1 MTKIKDML
9 PEDVVEQV
17 EAVAKEEITDASII
31 ASMNVPFKPVADILL
46 IKPLE
51 KVTVSKTLTVMDDEA
66 NALLFKQAEEEGK
79 QPEDVTLATR
89 EETKE
94 VDSVQRIGIILSVS
108 PKIASTYELKV
119 GDKVVYNDRVSAPF
133 DLMHN
138 DAVYIRAF
146 DVLGIWL
153 K

>member
-1 MTKIKDML
+1 MTKIKDIL
-9 PEDVVEQV
+9 PEEVVDKLKATV
-17 EAVAKEEITDASII
+17 EVTDASII
-31 ASMNVPFKPVADILL
+31 DSMNIPFRPTADIIL

-51 KVTVSKTLTVMDDEA
+51 KIMVNKTLTVMDDEV
-66 NALLFKQAEEEGK
+66 NYALLDKAKEEGK
-79 QPEDVTLATR
+79 QPEDVTLVTK

-94 VDSVQRIGIILSVS
+94 VESIQQIGIVLALPSKAANS
-108 PKIASTYELKV
+108 YELSV
-119 GDKVVYNDRVSAPF
+119 GDKVVYNSRVAAPF

-138 DAVYIRAF
+138 DAVYIRGF